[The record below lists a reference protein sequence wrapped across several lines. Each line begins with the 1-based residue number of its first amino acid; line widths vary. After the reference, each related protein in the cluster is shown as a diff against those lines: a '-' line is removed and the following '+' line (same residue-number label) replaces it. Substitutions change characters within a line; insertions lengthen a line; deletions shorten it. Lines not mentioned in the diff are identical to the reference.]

1 MLRNIPSPEE
11 FFGYAPGSDRMM
23 THWQELCDYYR
34 LLASRSDRLK
44 LVEVG
49 KSTEGNDFILLFISE
64 RENLENLERYRE
76 ISCKMADP
84 RGLSAEEIDSLA
96 GEGRAVC
103 MQGYG
108 LHSNEVGGP
117 HAAPY
122 IVYDLITAED
132 GELKRILDNVIF
144 IMSPCSEPDGQILFT
159 EWYRKWKGTEFEGCY
174 SPQLRHNY
182 AGHSNN
188 RDAIN
193 ECVIESVYLNDV
205 LIRSWKPQVFQDH
218 HHQCPYDPRMSISP
232 FCDPIHPAI
241 APMVQREG
249 ALYGAE
255 MAYALSRAG
264 RRGIVSGGDLRFSD
278 YPITTFYGNARLHN
292 ACGMLTESADV
303 AIARPLYIESD
314 ARRGVI
320 TSANPDPFEGGEWHL
335 SDIVSQIRIASIALL
350 SAMAR
355 DPKRVL
361 KSMSEK
367 ALSQTARGAASG
379 EKFYLIPKSQHDPSA
394 RHRLLGLMKNQE
406 IELFELSRELEIGGR
421 KYERGTVAVPLAQP
435 YFAAVDLFCN
445 PRPLPINDFMARD
458 KLGMPLV
465 TDDANVCVALSMGVR
480 VDVAGEDIPSDAL
493 AEYRHGEY
501 ACSLSA
507 EENERY
513 VEVNRRLARGERV
526 WRLKNGDFDLSGSK
540 SGTPVKRLKIGLY
553 KTRYTGNEEEG
564 FTRNLLR
571 RAGFD
576 YRIVYQNEL
585 CAGEIPD
592 VDVLIFAGEP
602 YRYLTGSKKPPRG
615 VVNGYVTLPDE
626 YYEGLGEIG
635 VSALRRFVEGGGR
648 VLAWTESVVYLNEK
662 LGLGLKF
669 PAWKLP
675 DNEFSTLGSHVR
687 ICYSDSPLTLGL
699 EREGTVYHRAKTMF
713 ELPSDSKVEVFARYA
728 ERDVLANGFII
739 GEEHLAG
746 KSAALRATL
755 GDGELILL
763 GFDPQYRL
771 QQDVS
776 FKLIFNT
783 LFL

>member
-1 MLRNIPSPEE
+1 MFEGIPSPEE
-11 FFGYAPGSDRMM
+11 YFGYSPGSDYTM
-23 THWQELCDYYR
+23 THWCELLGYYK
-34 LLASRSDRLK
+34 LLANRSDRLK

-64 RENLENLERYRE
+64 KSNLDDLEHYRE

-84 RGLSAEEIDSLA
+84 RGLSREEIDALA
-96 GEGRAVC
+96 DEGRAVC

-117 HAAPY
+117 LAAPY
-122 IVYDLITAED
+122 IVYDLITAEG

-159 EWYRKWKGTEFEGCY
+159 EWYRKWKGTEFEGSY

-205 LIRSWKPQVFQDH
+205 LIREWKPQVFQDH

-264 RRGIVSGGDLRFSD
+264 RRGIVSGGDVRFSD

-303 AIARPLYIESD
+303 AIARPLYIDSD
-314 ARRGVI
+314 ARRGI
-320 TSANPDPFEGGEWHL
+320 ISSANPDPWEGGEWHL
-335 SDIVSQIRIASIALL
+335 SDIVSQMRISSIALL
-350 SAMAR
+350 SAIAR
-355 DPKRVL
+355 DPSRVL
-361 KSMSEK
+361 RSMAEK
-367 ALSQTARGAASG
+367 ALSQTARGEASK
-379 EKFYLIPKSQHDPSA
+379 EKFYLIRANQHDPSA
-394 RHRLLGLMKNQE
+394 RHRLLGLMKNQGLD
-406 IELFELSRELEIGGR
+406 ILELTRDVKIGGAV
-421 KYERGTVAVPLAQP
+421 YERGTVAVPLDQP
-435 YFAAVDLFCN
+435 YYAVVDLFCN
-445 PRPLPINDFMARD
+445 SRPLPINEFVHRD
-458 KLGMPLV
+458 ELGMPLV
-465 TDDANVCVALSMGVR
+465 TDDANVCVALSMGIKVEA
-480 VDVAGEDIPSDAL
+480 AGEEIPSDAL
-493 AEYRHGEY
+493 TEYRHGEY
-501 ACSLSA
+501 VCSLSA
-507 EENERY
+507 EENESY
-513 VEVNRRLARGERV
+513 VEVNRRLASGERV
-526 WRLKNGDFDLSGSK
+526 WRLDDGSFDT
-540 SGTPVKRLKIGLY
+540 SGTRGGTLVKRKKIGLY

-576 YRIVYQNEL
+576 YRIVHQNEL
-585 CAGEIPD
+585 CRGDIPD

-602 YRYLTGSKKPPRG
+602 YRYLTGSPLPPRG
-615 VVNGYVTLPDE
+615 IVNGYVTLPDE
-626 YYEGLGEIG
+626 YYEGLGEVG
-635 VSALRRFVEGGGR
+635 VNALRRFIEGGGR
-648 VLAWTESVVYLNEK
+648 VLAWTESTVFLAEC
-662 LGLGLKF
+662 LGIKIEFPSLKTR
-669 PAWKLP
+669 A
-675 DNEFSTLGSHVR
+675 DEFSTLGSHVR
-687 ICYSDSPLTLGL
+687 IRYSDSPITLGL
-699 EREGTVYHRAKTMF
+699 ERDSTVYHRAKTLF
-713 ELPSDSKVEVFARYA
+713 ELPCESEIEVFAHYA
-728 ERDVLANGFII
+728 EHDVLANGFII
-739 GEEHLAG
+739 GKEHLAG
-746 KSAALRATL
+746 KPAALRAKL
-755 GDGELILL
+755 GSGELILL

-776 FKLIFNT
+776 FKLIFNA
-783 LFL
+783 LLL

>member
-1 MLRNIPSPEE
+1 MLNVPSPAEY
-11 FFGYAPGSDRMM
+11 FGYAPGSDRMM
-23 THWQELCDYYR
+23 THWCELLGYYR
-34 LLASRSDRLK
+34 LLASRSKRLK

-64 RENLENLERYRE
+64 RENLENIERYRE

-84 RGLSAEEIDSLA
+84 RGLSEEEIDALA
-96 GEGRAVC
+96 SEGRAVC
-103 MQGYG
+103 MQSYG

-132 GELKRILDNVIF
+132 GELKEILDNVIF

-188 RDAIN
+188 RDAVN
-193 ECVIESVYLNDV
+193 ECVIESVYLNDA
-205 LIRSWKPQVFQDH
+205 LIREWKPQVFQDH

-264 RRGIVSGGDLRFSD
+264 RRGIVSGGDVRFSD

-314 ARRGVI
+314 ARRGIVS
-320 TSANPDPFEGGEWHL
+320 SANPDPWEGGEWHL

-350 SAMAR
+350 SAIAK
-355 DPKRVL
+355 DPRRVL

-367 ALSQTARGAASG
+367 ALSQTARGARSE
-379 EKFYLIPKSQHDPSA
+379 EKFYLIPSEQHDPSA
-394 RHRLLGLMKNQE
+394 RHRLLGLMKKQD
-406 IELFELSRELEIGGR
+406 IELFELSRDLEIGGR
-421 KYERGTVAVPLAQP
+421 VYGRGTVAVPLAQP

-445 PRPLPINDFMARD
+445 PRPLPVNDFMWRD

-465 TDDANVCVALSMGVR
+465 TDDANVCVALSMGIEV
-480 VDVAGEDIPSDAL
+480 VAAGEDIPYDAL
-493 AEYRHGEY
+493 TEYIHGEY

-507 EENERY
+507 EENESY
-513 VEVNRRLARGERV
+513 VEVNRRLVNGERIWRLEDGSFDLTGARGGVPLQR
-526 WRLKNGDFDLSGSK
+526 R
-540 SGTPVKRLKIGLY
+540 KIGLY

-564 FTRNLLR
+564 FTRNMLR

-576 YRIVYQNEL
+576 YRIVYQDEL
-585 CAGEIPD
+585 CFGKVPD

-602 YRYLTGSKKPPRG
+602 YKYLTGSPRPPRG
-615 VVNGYVTLPDE
+615 IVNGYVTLPDE
-626 YYEGLGEIG
+626 YYEGLGEVG
-635 VSALRRFVEGGGR
+635 VRTLRRFIEDGGR
-648 VLAWTESVVYLNEK
+648 VLAWTEATVYLAEK
-662 LGLGLKF
+662 LGLEIGF
-669 PAWKLP
+669 PAWNARA
-675 DNEFSTLGSHVR
+675 DEFSTLGSHVR

-699 EREGTVYHRAKTMF
+699 KRESTVYHRAKTVF
-713 ELPSDSKVEVFARYA
+713 ELSEGSDLEVFARYA
-728 ERDVLANGFII
+728 ERDVLANGFLI
-739 GEEHLAG
+739 GEEYLAG
-746 KSAALRATL
+746 KPAALRAPL
-755 GDGELILL
+755 GRGELILL

-776 FKLIFNT
+776 FKLIFNA
-783 LFL
+783 LFM